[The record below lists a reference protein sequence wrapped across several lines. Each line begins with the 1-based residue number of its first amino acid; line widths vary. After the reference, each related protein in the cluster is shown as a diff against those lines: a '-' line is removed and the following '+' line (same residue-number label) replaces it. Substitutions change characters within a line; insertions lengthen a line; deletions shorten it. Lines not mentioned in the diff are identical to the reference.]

1 MSPIIII
8 GAGASGLMAARIL
21 AEKGHKVT
29 VVEGRDRVGGRIHAI
44 QEDFSIPIEAGAEF
58 MHGRQALTLALIKES
73 KSELS
78 QLSGSRYQ
86 FWNGNIQQGNYFDDG
101 WDLLAMQLERLGK
114 DTTMGD
120 VLDTYFNKDEYRN
133 LRKKVRAFVEGYDAA
148 DINQVSA
155 LALKQEW
162 EEGDDEHQYH
172 IRGGYSKLIYFLL
185 GKIRASGG
193 EVFLNEPV
201 EEIQWTPGQVKVTTK
216 SGYVYEGGRAII
228 TVPLG
233 VLQKGVIRFSP
244 PLPDHDTA
252 FTNIGFGG
260 VIKFFI
266 EFRDS
271 FWEDI
276 NSRDLKDVAFI
287 FSDARIPTWWSQ
299 LPERAPLLTGWLG
312 GPPTFK
318 IPTEREALFQMA
330 LDSLAYIFHCSEATL
345 RNEIVKWQVVDWV
358 KDPFANGAYAY
369 PMVQSHQAV
378 KFITKPVNGTLYF
391 AGEAFYAGPSMGMV
405 EAALVSGRDVSDRLS
420 AENPK

>member
-1 MSPIIII
+1 MSPVIII

-29 VVEGRDRVGGRIHAI
+29 VVEARDRVGGRIHTI
-44 QEDFSIPIEAGAEF
+44 QEDFSIPIEEGAEF

-73 KSELS
+73 KSDLS
-78 QLSGSRYQ
+78 QLSGNRYQ
-86 FWNGNIQQGNYFDDG
+86 FWNGKIQHGNYFDDG
-101 WDLLAMQLERLGK
+101 WDLVAQQLERLGK

-120 VLDTYFNKDEYRN
+120 VLETYFNKYEYRN
-133 LRKKVRAFVEGYDAA
+133 LRKKVIAFVEGYDAA

-155 LALKQEW
+155 LALKREW
-162 EEGDDEHQYH
+162 EESDDEHQYH

-185 GKIRASGG
+185 EKVRASGG
-193 EVFLNEPV
+193 DIFLNEPV
-201 EEIQWTPGQVKVTTK
+201 EEIQWTPGQVKVLTK
-216 SGYVYEGGRAII
+216 SGNVHEGGKVII

-233 VLQKGVIRFSP
+233 VLQKRAIRFSP
-244 PLPDHDTA
+244 PLPDHDAA

-271 FWEDI
+271 FWENI
-276 NSRDLKDVAFI
+276 NSHYLKDVAFI

-299 LPERAPLLTGWLG
+299 LPEKTPLLTGWLG

-318 IPTEREALFQMA
+318 IPTESEALFQMA
-330 LDSLAYIFHCSEATL
+330 LDSLVYIFHCPEATL
-345 RNEIVKWQVVDWV
+345 QKEIVKWQWVDWV

-378 KFITKPVNGTLYF
+378 KFIMKPVERTLYF
-391 AGEAFYAGPSMGMV
+391 AGEAFYTGPSMGMV
-405 EAALVSGRDVSDRLS
+405 EAALVSGKDVSERLS
-420 AENPK
+420 AENPN